1 MGYMTYADIKALRAD
16 VESLS
21 KGFTNASILQ
31 NHHIHEEDDI
41 IPFLDFMDRFYTGG
55 PIIEIGTKR
64 GVSAAVFAMY
74 APKVITFDVAPL
86 TDNCKRIWTHLGV
99 SDRIEQRIVTS
110 EVANVDGIHAS
121 FAFVDGDHAFV
132 SVMRDYNAVR
142 RVGTVLFHD
151 YGDTRRPG
159 VMKLVNSLVPEYTHI
174 NAPYALWSTRT
185 DGA

>member
-1 MGYMTYADIKALRAD
+1 MGNVTYADIKALRAD

-21 KGFTNASILQ
+21 KGYTNASILQ

-41 IPFLDFMDRFYTGG
+41 IPFLDFMNRFYTGG
-55 PIIEIGTKR
+55 TIIEIGTKR

-86 TDNCKRIWTHLGV
+86 SKECHAIWEHLAV
-99 SDRIEQRIVTS
+99 TDRIEQRIVTS
-110 EVANVDGIHAS
+110 EVANVDGIHAT

-142 RVGTVLFHD
+142 HVGTVLFHD

-159 VMKLVNSLVPEYTHI
+159 VTKLVNSLVPEYTHT
-174 NAPYALWSTRT
+174 NAPYALWSSRS
-185 DGA
+185 DAS